1 MRLLISFLSS
11 SSMTKIGLFLFSL
24 LEVSAYTLT
33 TTTTRNNNNIF
44 DSIANI
50 VIGSPTTTATTND
63 RRRNTGNTRISSLL
77 LLNQK
82 GRNIEGIYQRKKK
95 RKCLCPPE
103 DDNDDKNEDDDML
116 DALSLLNEDR
126 REVLF
131 AMMGSMWS
139 ISATA
144 AAVVGSNP
152 QPVYATYGM
161 DAKIELPDVIAGM
174 NDRQNKQCLV
184 ESLGN
189 RECLVYKETDP
200 NKLLYKGANS
210 QILLDRIQLALNS
223 LDLIPS
229 LVETKK
235 WNDIN
240 SILIGGPMGQ
250 LSLTLN
256 LLSKDNPDPECI
268 KLIRKIKEDCFAIG
282 TATTQRQCNDILKY
296 NDKAKNDMKEF
307 ILLLS

>member
-1 MRLLISFLSS
+1 MDKIDDFGQILGSFPKLVKSNKQDNKALIIYMATLPLHQQPKPKRVKEQQDSS
-11 SSMTKIGLFLFSL
+11 RYCGIEKALTKIKGTSSRLFLFSL

-33 TTTTRNNNNIF
+33 TTSTTRNNNN
-44 DSIANI
+44 N
-50 VIGSPTTTATTND
+50 IGSPTTTTTND
-63 RRRNTGNTRISSLL
+63 RRRNTGNRISSLL
-77 LLNQK
+77 LVNQK
-82 GRNIEGIYQRKKK
+82 GRNIEEIIYHGKKK

-103 DDNDDKNEDDDML
+103 DDNDDKDEDDDML
-116 DALSLLNEDR
+116 DAVSLLNEDR

-139 ISATA
+139 ISA
-144 AAVVGSNP
+144 GNP

-200 NKLLYKGANS
+200 NKLLYK
-210 QILLDRIQLALNS
+210 LALNS

-256 LLSKDNPDPECI
+256 LLS
-268 KLIRKIKEDCFAIG
+268 
-282 TATTQRQCNDILKY
+282 
-296 NDKAKNDMKEF
+296 
-307 ILLLS
+307 

>member
-11 SSMTKIGLFLFSL
+11 SSVTKIGLFLFAL
-24 LEVSAYTLT
+24 IEVSAYTLT
-33 TTTTRNNNNIF
+33 TTTTTTTTRNNNHNIF
-44 DSIANI
+44 DSITNI
-50 VIGSPTTTATTND
+50 GIGSPTTTTTTND

-82 GRNIEGIYQRKKK
+82 GRRNIEEIYHGKKK

-103 DDNDDKNEDDDML
+103 DDDDKDEDNDM

-189 RECLVYKETDP
+189 RECLV
-200 NKLLYKGANS
+200 L
-210 QILLDRIQLALNS
+210 
-223 LDLIPS
+223 
-229 LVETKK
+229 
-235 WNDIN
+235 
-240 SILIGGPMGQ
+240 
-250 LSLTLN
+250 
-256 LLSKDNPDPECI
+256 
-268 KLIRKIKEDCFAIG
+268 
-282 TATTQRQCNDILKY
+282 
-296 NDKAKNDMKEF
+296 
-307 ILLLS
+307 

>member
-1 MRLLISFLSS
+1 MRLLISFSSS
-11 SSMTKIGLFLFSL
+11 SSMTKIGLFLFSFF
-24 LEVSAYTLT
+24 EVSAYTLT
-33 TTTTRNNNNIF
+33 TTTTRNNNNNIF
-44 DSIANI
+44 DSSITNI
-50 VIGSPTTTATTND
+50 VIGGSTTATTND

-82 GRNIEGIYQRKKK
+82 GRNIEGIYQRKNK

-139 ISATA
+139 ISA
-144 AAVVGSNP
+144 VP

-189 RECLVYKETDP
+189 RECLVYKEIDP
-200 NKLLYKGANS
+200 NKL
-210 QILLDRIQLALNS
+210 
-223 LDLIPS
+223 
-229 LVETKK
+229 
-235 WNDIN
+235 
-240 SILIGGPMGQ
+240 
-250 LSLTLN
+250 
-256 LLSKDNPDPECI
+256 
-268 KLIRKIKEDCFAIG
+268 
-282 TATTQRQCNDILKY
+282 
-296 NDKAKNDMKEF
+296 
-307 ILLLS
+307 